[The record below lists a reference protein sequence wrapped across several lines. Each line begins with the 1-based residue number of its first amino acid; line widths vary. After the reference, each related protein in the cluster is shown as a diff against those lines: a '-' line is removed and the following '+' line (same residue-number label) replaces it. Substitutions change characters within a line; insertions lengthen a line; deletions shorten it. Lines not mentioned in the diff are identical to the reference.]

1 MNIKPKVNGTKVV
14 TGKIRLSYANIFE
27 PRAAAEGQEPKYSVS
42 IIIPKSDT
50 ETIAAIN
57 KAVEEAKE
65 QGKAK
70 WGGKIPANLKL
81 PLRDGD
87 EDRPDDEAYANSYFI
102 NANST
107 RKPEIV
113 DRFGNRDLGP
123 DDVYSGCYARVSL
136 NFYAFNASG
145 NRGVGCG
152 LGNIQKLEDG
162 ERLGGAFSSAEDD
175 FDFEE
180 EELEDLDFLS

>member
-14 TGKIRLSYANIFE
+14 TGKTRLSYANIFE

-50 ETIAAIN
+50 ETIAAIS

-113 DRFGNRDLGP
+113 DRFGNRDLGRTMLL
-123 DDVYSGCYARVSL
+123 GCYARVSL
-136 NFYAFNASG
+136 NYAFNASG
-145 NRGVGCG
+145 NRGIGCG
-152 LGNIQKLEDG
+152 LGNIQKLG
-162 ERLGGAFSSAEDD
+162 MVSA
-175 FDFEE
+175 
-180 EELEDLDFLS
+180 